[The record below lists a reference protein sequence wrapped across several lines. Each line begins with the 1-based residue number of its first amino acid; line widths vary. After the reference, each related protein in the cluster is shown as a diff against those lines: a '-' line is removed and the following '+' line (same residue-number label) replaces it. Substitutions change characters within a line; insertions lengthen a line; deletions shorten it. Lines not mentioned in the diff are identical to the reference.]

1 LTTLWGTRAKSWY
14 AHGAST
20 ASVGARVASVLQM
33 TSLNTADFDFVLRYL
48 WANQD
53 KHTFKAIWAPN
64 VAFGPGE
71 SCAGLWTLCRYTL
84 GSTQLAK
91 EQMVDWKDGLL
102 GLTYNE
108 YKTLP
113 GFTLPPAVEAPLDL
127 VDAQTTIFFQVSY
140 AHTLGTIPRRANDL
154 RHTWH
159 VLLAALARLRVHL
172 GHPHIL
178 PLPPTSRPR

>member
-1 LTTLWGTRAKSWY
+1 MTTLWGTRAKSWY

-20 ASVGARVASVLQM
+20 ASVGARVPSVLQM

-127 VDAQTTIFFQVSY
+127 VDAQTTIFFQVSH
-140 AHTLGTIPRRANDL
+140 AHTQTRK
-154 RHTWH
+154 
-159 VLLAALARLRVHL
+159 
-172 GHPHIL
+172 
-178 PLPPTSRPR
+178 